1 MKLSQQVNHLK
12 KHMHSHD
19 LNLHTCPYCQA
30 YFKKPFNLK
39 EHIKKHQSESP
50 SPPS

>member
-39 EHIKKHQSESP
+39 EHIKKHQSESL
-50 SPPS
+50 SPP